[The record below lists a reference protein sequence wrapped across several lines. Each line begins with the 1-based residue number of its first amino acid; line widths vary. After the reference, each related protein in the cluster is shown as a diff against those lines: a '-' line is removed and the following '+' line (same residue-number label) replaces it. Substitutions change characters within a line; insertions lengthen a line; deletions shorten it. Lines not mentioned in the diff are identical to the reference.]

1 MADNYL
7 KPMLDPGSARVFNI
21 NVMTRRLMSKDPAAK
36 PFFNNPKF
44 NVIVL
49 IKDTVPEAER
59 KGNVPP
65 IGTKLYI
72 PFNEHDIYEG
82 GRTIFLHN
90 QHLQQALTDQFGV
103 VTGVTPEM
111 LLDDMNK
118 LKVLDSM
125 PSLDPFLL
133 KDLFMRSNM
142 TVNELYFEI
151 SQEQWHEIELY
162 ILQRFEP
169 LVKAAYPDAMQFDE
183 KARQLIGK
191 IWEAN
196 DMTALQ
202 PLIEAFR
209 FPTDRALEI
218 FGAWKGI
225 NYYSFQH
232 TKLKKQLL
240 DMATW
245 LKTVAVPPGVMSRT
259 ESMEL
264 MATLNAGKEAMLKE
278 WQKVEGILRSYN
290 EGYDKMFKEQAG
302 STQFLDFL
310 RNSARHYWDLGN
322 SMGRISHV
330 TYCWHV
336 YTGRYKDRKLPWPET
351 LQTIKLFTDI
361 MTPDRKANTAMA
373 W

>member
-1 MADNYL
+1 MSDNFL
-7 KPMLDPGSARVFNI
+7 KPMLDPGSARVL
-21 NVMTRRLMSKDPAAK
+21 NVNVLTRRLATKNPNAK
-36 PFFNNPKF
+36 FFFSNPKF
-44 NVIVL
+44 NMIVL
-49 IKDTVPEAER
+49 IKDTIPESER
-59 KGNVPP
+59 KGSLQP

-82 GRTIFLHN
+82 GRTIFLHHP
-90 QHLQQALTDQFGV
+90 QLQQALTDHYGV

-111 LLDDMNK
+111 VASDMNK
-118 LKVLDSM
+118 LKTLDSV

-133 KDLFMRSNM
+133 KDIFMRAGIE
-142 TVNELYFEI
+142 VNEAYFEI
-151 SQEQWHEIELY
+151 SQEQWNEIELY

-169 LVKAAYPDAMQFDE
+169 LVKAAFPDAMQFDE
-183 KARQLIGK
+183 KARQLIEK
-191 IWEAN
+191 IWEAK

-209 FPTDRALEI
+209 FPADRALDI

-232 TKLKKQLL
+232 AKLQKQLL
-240 DMATW
+240 EMAGW
-245 LKTVAVPPGVMSRT
+245 LKTVSVPPGVMSRT
-259 ESMEL
+259 ESMEWT
-264 MATLNAGKEAMLKE
+264 ASLNAGKEAMVKE

-290 EGYDKMFKEQAG
+290 EGYDKMFKEKQG
-302 STQFLDFL
+302 SSQFLDFL

-322 SMGRISHV
+322 GMGRISHV

-336 YTGRYKDRKLPWPET
+336 YTGRFKDRKLPWPEMN
-351 LQTIKLFTDI
+351 QTIKLFTEI
-361 MTPDRKANTAMA
+361 MTPDKKAATAMA